1 MLVNHENYF
10 MYDSFVRNRN
20 TRFIIDVDD
29 ICIDNFNEYFEGCMN
44 LLRDAPSETGDETDF
59 DYVTQV
65 PIYVNFRDRIEVPL
79 RVPDLL
85 FNLAGWYACIRT
97 NQLIQPRHIIFD
109 PRYMT
114 RATIKRFMDTHI
126 IPQTRKTIPTRE
138 LSAILDDTSVL
149 FKQADEFSLFLMD
162 TANLED
168 NLDLMNIDKE
178 FYDILHADLSDVP
191 IEEFNKAGMDL
202 TNRAVEIIL
211 KSGEVMPYE
220 HCFATAFRS
229 KEGINIKQYKEAAI
243 SIGTKPDGNGGV
255 FAVPINTSFMNGGVG
270 DPLYYFIDSSNG
282 RTAQIMSKINVGDS
296 GAFARLLGLNNTDT
310 YLYPDPNYDCCTRN
324 FQKITITN
332 IEFLNRYIGR
342 YYRMFP
348 DGMQYVINKED
359 TWLVGKTIYLR
370 SPMTCASNA
379 RGDGICYKCYGD
391 LAYTN
396 NNINIGKMAAEI
408 LSSKLTQR
416 LLSAK
421 HLLTTV
427 IKKIKWT
434 QDFYR
439 FFDIEGNAIKLQD
452 DVELKNFT
460 IIIDPDD
467 IDMENELD
475 FSDDDSRSSGN
486 SEIYNE
492 YITKFT
498 IVSKAGEEMEIHTED
513 FDKMYLTTDFN
524 NIIRKKAVN
533 ADDKFAIPMSS
544 ISTDDYIFYIVIH
557 NNEMSKTM
565 EELMDII
572 NKNAVTK
579 SMDKDQI
586 LQAFIDTTIKG
597 DLYIHSSHCEVILS
611 NQLRD
616 AEDPLSRPQWQ
627 YPNAAYQIFTLNDA
641 LNYNPSVIITL
652 MYQRLSKVLYNPL
665 TFKKNGTS
673 FIDLFFM
680 ENPTEHLAKTTE
692 IIEGR
697 PDDEKSNTLQKAF
710 IKVTDSDDDT
720 SDSWLDD

>member
-10 MYDSFVRNRN
+10 MYDQFVRNRSEKM
-20 TRFIIDVDD
+20 IINVDD

-44 LLRDAPSETGDETDF
+44 LLRDAPNEDGDDTDF
-59 DYVTQV
+59 DYVTQT
-65 PIYVNFRDRIEVPL
+65 PIYINFRDRIEVPL

-109 PRYMT
+109 PRYLT
-114 RATIKRFMDTHI
+114 RNTIKRFMDNNI
-126 IPQTRKTIPTRE
+126 ILQTRKTFSTKDI
-138 LSAILDDTSVL
+138 SAILDDTSVL
-149 FKQADEFSLFLMD
+149 FKAADEFSLFLMD
-162 TANLED
+162 TVNLED
-168 NLDLMNIDKE
+168 SLDLMNIDKE

-202 TNRAVEIIL
+202 TNKAVDIIL
-211 KSGEVMPYE
+211 KSGDVMPYE

-229 KEGINIKQYKEAAI
+229 KEGINIKQNKEGFV

-255 FAVPINTSFMNGGVG
+255 FAVPINASFINGGVA

-310 YLYPDPNYDCCTRN
+310 YLHPDPHYDCNCKN
-324 FQKITITN
+324 FQKITISN
-332 IEFLNRYIGR
+332 IEFLNRYLGR
-342 YYRMFP
+342 YYRMYP
-348 DGMQYVINKED
+348 DGMEYVISGND
-359 TWLVGKTIYLR
+359 TWLIGKTILLR

-379 RGDGICYKCYGD
+379 RGEGICYKCYGD
-391 LAYTN
+391 IAYTN
-396 NNINIGKMAAEI
+396 RNINIGKMAAEI
-408 LSSKLTQR
+408 LSSRLTQR
-416 LLSAK
+416 LLSSK

-434 QDFYR
+434 PDFYK
-439 FFDIEGNAIKLQD
+439 FFEVEGNSIKLQD
-452 DVELKNFT
+452 DIDLKNYT

-475 FSDDDSRSSGN
+475 VSDYEDKNSNSS
-486 SEIYNE
+486 EVYNE
-492 YITKFT
+492 YVTKFS
-498 IVSKAGEEMEIHTED
+498 IVSKSGEVMEIHTED
-513 FDKMYLTTDFN
+513 FDKMYLSADFN
-524 NIIRKKAVN
+524 NIIRKKAIN
-533 ADDKFAIPMSS
+533 DDDKFAIPMNV
-544 ISTDDYIFYIVIH
+544 ISTDNYIFYIVIH
-557 NNEMSKTM
+557 NNELSKTM

-579 SMDKDQI
+579 SMDKDQL
-586 LQAFIDTTIKG
+586 LQTFIDTTIKG
-597 DLYIHSSHCEVILS
+597 DLYIASSHCEVILS

-616 AEDPLSRPQWQ
+616 IDNPLEKPKWQ
-627 YPNAAYQIFTLNDA
+627 YPNAEYQIFTLNDA
-641 LNYNPSVIITL
+641 LNFNPSIIITL

-665 TFKKNGTS
+665 SFKKNGTS

-680 ENPTEHLAKTTE
+680 ENPTEHLAKTTDVV
-692 IIEGR
+692 EGT
-697 PDDEKSNTLQKAF
+697 PDDEKLGVLTSPF
-710 IKVTDSDDDT
+710 IRVDNSTASDDDWK
-720 SDSWLDD
+720 DE

>member
-1 MLVNHENYF
+1 MLINHDNYF

-20 TRFIIDVDD
+20 QRFVIDIDD

-44 LLRDAPSETGDETDF
+44 LLRDAPNEDGDDTDF
-59 DYVTQV
+59 DYVTQI
-65 PIYVNFRDRIEVPL
+65 PIYINFRDRIEVPL

-97 NQLIQPRHIIFD
+97 DQLIQPRHIIFD

-114 RATIKRFMDTHI
+114 KATIKRFMDNHI
-126 IPQTRKTIPTRE
+126 IPQTRKTLSTRD

-149 FKQADEFSLFLMD
+149 FKAADEFSFLLMD
-162 TANLED
+162 TVNLED
-168 NLDLMNIDKE
+168 SIDLMNIDKE

-191 IEEFNKAGMDL
+191 IDEFNKAGMDL
-202 TNRAVEIIL
+202 THKAVEIIL
-211 KSGEVMPYE
+211 KSGDVMPYE
-220 HCFATAFRS
+220 HCFATAYRS
-229 KEGINIKQYKEAAI
+229 KEGINIKQNKEGMV

-255 FAVPINTSFMNGGVG
+255 FAVPINASFINGGVG

-310 YLYPDPNYDCCTRN
+310 YLHPDPNYDCGTRN
-324 FQKITITN
+324 YQIITISN

-348 DGMQYVINKED
+348 DGMEYVISKDD
-359 TWLVGKTIYLR
+359 TWLIGKTIYLR

-379 RGDGICYKCYGD
+379 RGEGICYKCYGD

-416 LLSAK
+416 LLSSK

-439 FFDIEGNAIKLQD
+439 FFEIEGNAIKLQE
-452 DVELKNFT
+452 DVDFKNYT

-475 FSDDDSRSSGN
+475 TSDYEDKSSSS

-498 IVSKAGEEMEIHTED
+498 IVSKNGEEVEIHTED
-513 FDKMYLTTDFN
+513 YDKMYLSSDFN
-524 NIIRKKAVN
+524 NIIRRKAVN
-533 ADDKFAIPMSS
+533 NDDKFAIPMNT
-544 ISTDDYIFYIVIH
+544 ISTEDYIFYIVIH
-557 NNEMSKTM
+557 NNELSKTM

-572 NKNAVTK
+572 NKNAITK
-579 SMDKDQI
+579 SMNKDQL

-597 DLYIHSSHCEVILS
+597 DLYISSSHCEVILS

-616 AEDPLSRPQWQ
+616 VDNPLEKPQWQ
-627 YPNAAYQIFTLNDA
+627 YPNAPYQIFTLNDA
-641 LNYNPSVIITL
+641 LNNNPSIIITL

-665 TFKKNGTS
+665 SFKKNGTS

-692 IIEGR
+692 IVEGR
-697 PDDEKSNTLQKAF
+697 PDDEKSDTLVKPF
-710 IKVTDSDDDT
+710 TKVTSNEDYTND
-720 SDSWLDD
+720 WQE